1 MFLDKIIN
9 ATLKFIFKMIFIAV
23 VKIVKFLIFI
33 VVSGMLVAFI
43 LAIYKILVTTIKF
56 IINRLSGGV
65 RASEV
70 WFCGKIISRL

>member
-43 LAIYKILVTTIKF
+43 LAIYKILVTIIKF
-56 IINRLSGGV
+56 IINRANGGV

-70 WFCGKIISRL
+70 

>member
-9 ATLKFIFKMIFIAV
+9 ATLKFIFKMIFITV
-23 VKIVKFLIFI
+23 IKIVKFLIFI

-43 LAIYKILVTTIKF
+43 LAIYKILVTIIKF

-70 WFCGKIISRL
+70 